1 MVPLIA
7 LCRRH
12 KGDGVDFDI
21 DVPTHEPLR
30 SLFHNSNWSHLLDPN
45 RHEPTTFAGAQHFPA
60 QAYRGPEEQ
69 GRVVNQILEV
79 VLGSLKLERRQLKT
93 LEWCISEITDN
104 VLNHAE
110 SRFGGVVQASSF
122 QQKNSVEFV
131 VADAGVGIARSLVV
145 KDHATALERCI
156 EEGVTRDPKTN
167 QGNGLY
173 GTFRVATLSGGKFE
187 IHSGRASLQGKGS
200 DRLHMTDHQPRLFA
214 GTAVICEISCNDER
228 LIEEALRFKGQTYEP
243 ALDYL
248 ESRYES
254 PHADIFK
261 FEVRSQQEGFG
272 SRNSGR
278 VVRTK
283 LANLLRAE
291 PNNTLEI
298 DFSGVP
304 LVTSSFADEAI
315 AKLYVEMG
323 PLAFMSRV
331 RLTNIDSTVR
341 ALIDRAIMQ
350 RSKFPN
356 WQDGD

>member
-1 MVPLIA
+1 
-7 LCRRH
+7 
-12 KGDGVDFDI
+12 
-21 DVPTHEPLR
+21 
-30 SLFHNSNWSHLLDPN
+30 
-45 RHEPTTFAGAQHFPA
+45 
-60 QAYRGPEEQ
+60 
-69 GRVVNQILEV
+69 
-79 VLGSLKLERRQLKT
+79 
-93 LEWCISEITDN
+93 
-104 VLNHAE
+104 
-110 SRFGGVVQASSF
+110 
-122 QQKNSVEFV
+122 
-131 VADAGVGIARSLVV
+131 
-145 KDHATALERCI
+145 
-156 EEGVTRDPKTN
+156 
-167 QGNGLY
+167 
-173 GTFRVATLSGGKFE
+173 
-187 IHSGRASLQGKGS
+187 
-200 DRLHMTDHQPRLFA
+200 MTDHQPRLFA